1 MLTFMMTMM
10 MTMMTI
16 MMTMMT
22 VMMTMMRTMTHPS
35 SKVAM
40 LTLKL
45 GDHMLNEHVLQLSLV
60 LLFLRDQRD
69 RVIRRAGIWWGRGH
83 AYMV

>member
-10 MTMMTI
+10 TKMMTM
-16 MMTMMT
+16 MMT

-45 GDHMLNEHVLQLSLV
+45 GDHMLDKHVLQLSLV
-60 LLFLRDQRD
+60 LLFL
-69 RVIRRAGIWWGRGH
+69 
-83 AYMV
+83 